1 MISPTINT
9 LLQKVDSK
17 YTLVVA
23 VAKRARQ
30 LVDGQ
35 PSLVDINS
43 IKPVTIA
50 IQEIAEG
57 KLECISGKQNKQSG
71 ESNAR
76 E

>member
-1 MISPTINT
+1 MISPTLTSLFN
-9 LLQKVDSK
+9 KVDSK

-23 VAKRARQ
+23 VSKRARQ

-35 PSLVDINS
+35 PSLVEISS

-50 IQEIAEG
+50 IHEIAEG
-57 KLECISGKQNKQSG
+57 KLECISGRQIKQSG
-71 ESNAR
+71 EMNVK